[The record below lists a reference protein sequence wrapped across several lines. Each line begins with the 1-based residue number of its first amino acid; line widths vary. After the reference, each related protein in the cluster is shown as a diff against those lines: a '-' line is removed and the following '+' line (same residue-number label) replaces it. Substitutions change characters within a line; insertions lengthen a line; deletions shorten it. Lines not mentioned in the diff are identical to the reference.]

1 MRYWIV
7 VESLNNWNEDKK
19 NLFNLIGF
27 DLNKIKTRGIQDG
40 DIFFTY
46 ISKIMKFSDCRQI
59 ISVKPIVT
67 PITSNYD
74 RKFEYSIKT
83 KIIKELKEENW
94 ISLKYIE
101 NLLEVFATA
110 STPAIRLLTAP
121 TEINE
126 YDKNKFFELMKIVD

>member
-126 YDKNKFFELMKIVD
+126 YDKKM

>member
-1 MRYWIV
+1 MRYWII

-121 TEINE
+121 TEINV
-126 YDKNKFFELMKIVD
+126 YDKNKFFELMRIVD

>member
-74 RKFEYSIKT
+74 RKFE
-83 KIIKELKEENW
+83 
-94 ISLKYIE
+94 
-101 NLLEVFATA
+101 
-110 STPAIRLLTAP
+110 
-121 TEINE
+121 
-126 YDKNKFFELMKIVD
+126 

>member
-101 NLLEVFATA
+101 NLLEFFATS
-110 STPAIRLLTAP
+110 STTSIRLFSAP

-126 YDKNKFFELMKIVD
+126 YDKNKIFELMRIVD

>member
-1 MRYWIV
+1 MKDITLIIPAKNE
-7 VESLNNWNEDKK
+7 VESLP
-19 NLFNLIGF
+19 
-27 DLNKIKTRGIQDG
+27 
-40 DIFFTY
+40 
-46 ISKIMKFSDCRQI
+46 
-59 ISVKPIVT
+59 SVLDEL
-67 PITSNYD
+67 S
-74 RKFEYSIKT
+74 KFEYSIKT

-126 YDKNKFFELMKIVD
+126 YHKNKFFELRKVVD

>member
-1 MRYWIV
+1 MKYWII

-121 TEINE
+121 TEINV
-126 YDKNKFFELMKIVD
+126 YDKNKFFELMRIVD